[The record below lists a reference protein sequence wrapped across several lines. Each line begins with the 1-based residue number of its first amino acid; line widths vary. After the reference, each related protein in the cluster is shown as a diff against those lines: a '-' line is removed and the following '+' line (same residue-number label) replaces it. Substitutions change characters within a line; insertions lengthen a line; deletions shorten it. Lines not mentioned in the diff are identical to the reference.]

1 MNNIQSVSTPYH
13 CIEVTQFITNL
24 VDKHG
29 FVGLLGI
36 VLVYIIIGF
45 A

>member
-1 MNNIQSVSTPYH
+1 MNNIQSVSTSLSV
-13 CIEVTQFITNL
+13 IDGTQFITNL

-36 VLVYIIIGF
+36 VLVYIII